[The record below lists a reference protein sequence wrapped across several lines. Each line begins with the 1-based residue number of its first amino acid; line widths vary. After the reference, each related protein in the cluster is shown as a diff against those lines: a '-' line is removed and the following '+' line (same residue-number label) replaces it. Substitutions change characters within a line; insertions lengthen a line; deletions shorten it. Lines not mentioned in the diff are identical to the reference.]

1 MLHDLGMDRFMDLD
15 KLRTLVELSRRGTMS
30 AVAESLGYGTSA
42 VSQQLAALERQAKTP
57 LLEAAGRGVRLTPA
71 GRRLVAHAEQ
81 ILAAVTAAELDLSA
95 DAEPSGVVRVAGYTT
110 ALRQHLLPVLD
121 DLARAYPRLQLE
133 IQEREPTETDA
144 MLDDDL
150 VDLGFEYDYT
160 LVPRGG
166 RGVCTLISTCDMV
179 LGVHPDLVVPQAIR
193 SPEDLAQL
201 RDTDWI
207 GNSRD
212 SLDDELVRRVVA
224 LAGWE
229 PRVRHRADSLNLV
242 VDLELARHGV
252 CLISAEAV
260 EARRLRTVPLE
271 FVSVQQRMWSVVREG
286 AQDWPATRAVIDAVR
301 TRAARAA

>member
-1 MLHDLGMDRFMDLD
+1 MDLD

-30 AVAESLGYGTSA
+30 SVAGSLGYGTSA
-42 VSQQLAALERQAKTP
+42 VSQQLAALERQAKVP

-71 GRRLVAHAEQ
+71 GRRLVVHAEQ

-110 ALRQHLLPVLD
+110 ALRQYLLPVLD

-133 IQEREPTETDA
+133 IQEREPTETDG

-179 LGVHPDLVVPQAIR
+179 LGVHPDLVVPEAIR

-229 PRVRHRADSLNLV
+229 PRVRHRADSLDLV
-242 VDLELARHGV
+242 VDLVLARHGV
-252 CLISAEAV
+252 CLISSEAA
-260 EARRLRTVPLE
+260 EARRLRTVPLD
-271 FVSVQQRMWSVVREG
+271 FVSAQQRMWSVVREG

-301 TRAARAA
+301 ARVAQAA